1 MIESVFKICF
11 LFSIGLFSIIVQAQ
25 DKLYTNTFPLSDVK
39 LLDGPFKHARD
50 LNIEVLLKYDLD
62 RLLQPFFNEAGLKP
76 KAEGYPN
83 WAGLD
88 GHVGGHYLSALAMNY
103 ASTGNQDCRKK
114 WNI

>member
-62 RLLQPFFNEAGLKP
+62 RPEWG
-76 KAEGYPN
+76 EGY
-83 WAGLD
+83 
-88 GHVGGHYLSALAMNY
+88 VGGAPNSKNIWSLL
-103 ASTGNQDCRKK
+103 KK
-114 WNI
+114 GDFGLYRGPEIQQVQFMVSEY